1 MLGRPASSVGTL
13 DERSTG
19 AVREG
24 SISCEMESSDVDA
37 LRAEALRALALL
49 RSHDW
54 LLNARVATD
63 FVADDLFSR
72 LPDGWGDALLELGD
86 EELTNLPIAL
96 PLPPRWPAALRALVE
111 AARAFSVPPHEI
123 AEDSSVNRW
132 LLQQVPN
139 TRNMGPK
146 KRHECLRLAP
156 CIARVCADTSASAVV
171 DLGSGLGYLSH
182 VLAFHHGLKV
192 VGLEASEANAA
203 GAATRAERVLAKM
216 RPGRDAAADA
226 LTCEPCDSADETD
239 VAEADGE
246 GAAAHVARPSPT
258 ARAAAAFRRC
268 AGGFR
273 STRAAR
279 RCSTRCGRRCGSGG
293 SCSSGLHACGDLSPT
308 LLRCFAEGAADDD
321 AVAGVVSV
329 GCCYHRVTQAR
340 LPLSSTLREATR
352 AAEAAAD
359 AAALPAAPLSESAR
373 HLAVQAVR
381 RWPPPH
387 TPIKTTRQRWRQH
400 LWRCVLEL
408 QIRAA
413 RRGEEESELA
423 HGWMPRD
430 GNVGPT
436 PAHVASFE
444 AYAAVA
450 LERLGLPAAD
460 PAALAALWQRDAG
473 HERRLAAF
481 VARARRARARRRAAA
496 AARPRA
502 LRARGGG
509 RRRAA
514 VALRQPRG
522 DLGPSTSAEEHA
534 SASTDTPWARARAS
548 RRSYGFE
555 RYFSAAAVTAR
566 PDLAL
571 TRPPS
576 PGGGALCRRAGV
588 LILRAPRR
596 NTVHHTQ
603 SSRYVLVRCAAAPP
617 RRRLDLIAAYLADS
631 RALRNRAA
639 VHRVEESARGVWR
652 RRSAMSRAS
661 SSSRVSFQS
670 AARHL
675 PPGPG
680 TPARLAASSAVCRS
694 AHELPSSALFHR
706 HHPHLSVK

>member
-1 MLGRPASSVGTL
+1 MR
-13 DERSTG
+13 
-19 AVREG
+19 
-24 SISCEMESSDVDA
+24 MESSDVDA

-49 RSHDW
+49 RDHDW

-72 LPDGWGDALLELGD
+72 LPEGWGDALLELGD

-111 AARAFSVPPHEI
+111 AARAFSVLPHEI
-123 AEDSSVNRW
+123 VEDSSVNRW

-246 GAAAHVARPSPT
+246 GAAAHVASVSDG
-258 ARAAAAFRRC
+258 A
-268 AGGFR
+268 
-273 STRAAR
+273 
-279 RCSTRCGRRCGSGG
+279 SGG
-293 SCSSGLHACGDLSPT
+293 SFSSVRWRLPVDTGRAALLDALRPAVRQRRLVLVGLHACGDLSPT

-340 LPLSSTLREATR
+340 LPLSSTLRDATR

-387 TPIKTTRQRWRQH
+387 TPIRRHGSGGGSTCGAAYSSYRS
-400 LWRCVLEL
+400 
-408 QIRAA
+408 A
-413 RRGEEESELA
+413 RRGGERRASSRTGGCHA
-423 HGWMPRD
+423 TATS
-430 GNVGPT
+430 GPT

-450 LERLGLPAAD
+450 LERLDLPAAD
-460 PAALAALWQRDAG
+460 PAALAALWQANAH
-473 HERRLAAF
+473 HERRLAALRR
-481 VARARRARARRRAAA
+481 AARRARARRRAAA

-502 LRARGGG
+502 LRPRGGG
-509 RRRAA
+509 RRRARRA
-514 VALRQPRG
+514 ARSSRRRL
-522 DLGPSTSAEEHA
+522 TEEYGGRRV
-534 SASTDTPWARARAS
+534 ARARAS
-548 RRSYGFE
+548 RI
-555 RYFSAAAVTAR
+555 ATV
-566 PDLAL
+566 L
-571 TRPPS
+571 T
-576 PGGGALCRRAGV
+576 L
-588 LILRAPRR
+588 L
-596 NTVHHTQ
+596 
-603 SSRYVLVRCAAAPP
+603 
-617 RRRLDLIAAYLADS
+617 
-631 RALRNRAA
+631 
-639 VHRVEESARGVWR
+639 
-652 RRSAMSRAS
+652 
-661 SSSRVSFQS
+661 
-670 AARHL
+670 
-675 PPGPG
+675 
-680 TPARLAASSAVCRS
+680 
-694 AHELPSSALFHR
+694 
-706 HHPHLSVK
+706 

>member
-1 MLGRPASSVGTL
+1 
-13 DERSTG
+13 
-19 AVREG
+19 
-24 SISCEMESSDVDA
+24 MESSDVDA

-49 RSHDW
+49 QTHDW

-111 AARAFSVPPHEI
+111 AARAFSIPPHEI
-123 AEDSSVNRW
+123 AEDDSVNRW

-226 LTCEPCDSADETD
+226 VTCEPCDSADETD

-246 GAAAHVARPSPT
+246 GAASHVASVSDG
-258 ARAAAAFRRC
+258 A
-268 AGGFR
+268 
-273 STRAAR
+273 
-279 RCSTRCGRRCGSGG
+279 SGG
-293 SCSSGLHACGDLSPT
+293 SFSSVRWRLPVDTGRAALLDALRPAVRQRRLVLVGLHACGDLSPT

-373 HLAVQAVR
+373 HLAVQAVG

-387 TPIKTTRQRWRQH
+387 TPMKTTRQRWRQH

-413 RRGEEESELA
+413 RHGEEESELA

-460 PAALAALWQRDAG
+460 PAALAALWQANAH

-481 VARARRARARRRAAA
+481 VALRGVLAPVVERLLLLD
-496 AARPRA
+496 RA
-502 LRARGGG
+502 LYVHEAAGGG
-509 RRRAA
+509 VR
-514 VALRQPRG
+514 VALLP
-522 DLGPSTSAEEHA
+522 L
-534 SASTDTPWARARAS
+534 
-548 RRSYGFE
+548 
-555 RYFSAAAVTAR
+555 FSPV
-566 PDLAL
+566 D
-571 TRPPS
+571 S
-576 PGGGALCRRAGV
+576 P
-588 LILRAPRR
+588 R
-596 NTVHHTQ
+596 NT
-603 SSRYVLVRCAAAPP
+603 
-617 RRRLDLIAAYLADS
+617 
-631 RALRNRAA
+631 A
-639 VHRVEESARGVWR
+639 VVAWR
-652 RRSAMSRAS
+652 ERE
-661 SSSRVSFQS
+661 
-670 AARHL
+670 
-675 PPGPG
+675 PPG
-680 TPARLAASSAVCRS
+680 
-694 AHELPSSALFHR
+694 
-706 HHPHLSVK
+706 